1 MQQQAITRPWPN
13 VHHMPLLGLHEL
25 THWGRETHICIIKLT
40 LIGLD
45 NGLSPGRHQAIIWT
59 NAGILLIGP
68 LVTIFREILM
78 KIYSFLFKKMHLKM
92 SSGKWLPFCLG
103 LNVLTHSF
111 QEIFCNIEFV
121 WTLVQIMTI
130 LLVLSLVCL
139 TQHIEVLN
147 KKAAISQMTFWNVFS
162 CMKMYEFHLRFH
174 WSLFP
179 MVQWT
184 IS

>member
-13 VHHMPLLGLHEL
+13 VHHMPSLGLHEL
-25 THWGRETHICIIKLT
+25 THWGRVTHICISKLT
-40 LIGLD
+40 LIGSD

-68 LVTIFREILM
+68 LVTIFREILI
-78 KIYSFLFKKMHLKM
+78 KIYSFLYKKMHLKM

-121 WTLVQIMTI
+121 STLVQIMTI

-147 KKAAISQMTFWNVFS
+147 KRPPFRRWHFE
-162 CMKMYEFHLRFH
+162 MYFLAWKYMNF
-174 WSLFP
+174 
-179 MVQWT
+179 T
-184 IS
+184 